1 MSASTPTRAVL
12 VDLLMATMDSISTW
26 SVAAGDRERGLAW
39 RDAVTDRML
48 RSGRYRPYGD
58 LVEEAAAELD
68 LGDAAPD
75 RLGEAWLNMRPWPDA
90 EALRSSSV
98 PYAFVTNCSSRL
110 ASLAVDRSGLDPA
123 FTLSAEEAG
132 YYKPRLEIY
141 HLACTRIGVHPGET
155 RFVAGAAYDAEG
167 AHAAG
172 LTARMITRR
181 TGRTRVPA
189 GAIEAVASMEAALGE
204 EGEPWSGRAEE

>member
-1 MSASTPTRAVL
+1 MSLSMATRAVL
-12 VDLLMATMDSISTW
+12 VDLLMATMDSISAW
-26 SVAAGDRERGLAW
+26 SAAAGDRETGLAW

-48 RSGRYRPYGD
+48 RSGRYRPYRD
-58 LVEEAAAELD
+58 LVEEAAAELG
-68 LGDAAPD
+68 LGDAARD
-75 RLGEAWLNMRPWPDA
+75 RLEEAWLDMRPWPDA
-90 EALRSSSV
+90 EALRSASV

-110 ASLAVDRSGLDPA
+110 AGLAADRSGLDPA

-132 YYKPRLEIY
+132 YYKPRPEIY

-172 LTARMITRR
+172 LKARLITRR
-181 TGRTRVPA
+181 PGTRLPP
-189 GAIEAVASMEAALGE
+189 GPIEAVASMTAALDE
-204 EGEPWSGRAEE
+204 EGERWSARAEE